1 VSYKRT
7 AASFIY
13 IQEEISDARLRC
25 EELKRYIAK
34 ALELIN
40 GSEKKDHFY
49 AVAGDLISGMPNTLL
64 KLERALEAA
73 AIVVN
78 KFDTEDLRGSLRPE
92 KIDELDKVL
101 DDIRLRIPRRTGII
115 SDNYDENE

>member
-1 VSYKRT
+1 MSYKRT

>member
-1 VSYKRT
+1 MSYQKT

-25 EELKRYIAK
+25 EELKRYVAK
-34 ALELIN
+34 ALELVN

-49 AVAGDLISGMPNTLL
+49 AVAGDLISGMPTTLL

-78 KFDTEDLRGSLRPE
+78 KFDTEDLRGSLRPS
-92 KIDELDKVL
+92 KIDELDLVL
-101 DDIRLRIPRRTGII
+101 NDIRLRIPKRTGVI
-115 SDNYDENE
+115 YDYEEKE